1 MREEL
6 LEKKKKTKKIES
18 FEEALEE
25 LETIA
30 QELESGELGLDE
42 AIERY
47 GEGISYAR
55 YCQKKLEEAE
65 KKIEILQKSK
75 SGSVHASEIAIK
87 EDTGE
92 IENDDEVQGSLL

>member
-1 MREEL
+1 M
-6 LEKKKKTKKIES
+6 EKKKKTKKIES

-55 YCQKKLEEAE
+55 YCQKKLEDAE
-65 KKIEILQKSK
+65 RKIEILQKSK
-75 SGSVHASEIAIK
+75 GGIQPAEIGVK
-87 EDTGE
+87 KDTGE
-92 IENDDEVQGSLL
+92 IEDEDDLQGSLL

>member
-1 MREEL
+1 

-18 FEEALEE
+18 FEEALAE

-65 KKIEILQKSK
+65 RKIEILQKSK
-75 SGSVHASEIAIK
+75 GGIQAEEIAVK
-87 EDTGE
+87 KDTGE
-92 IENDDEVQGSLL
+92 IEDDEIQGSLL

>member
-1 MREEL
+1 M
-6 LEKKKKTKKIES
+6 EKKKKTKKIES
-18 FEEALEE
+18 FEEALAE

-65 KKIEILQKSK
+65 RKIEILQKSK
-75 SGSVHASEIAIK
+75 GGIQSEEIAVK
-87 EDTGE
+87 KDTGE
-92 IENDDEVQGSLL
+92 IEDDEIQGSLL